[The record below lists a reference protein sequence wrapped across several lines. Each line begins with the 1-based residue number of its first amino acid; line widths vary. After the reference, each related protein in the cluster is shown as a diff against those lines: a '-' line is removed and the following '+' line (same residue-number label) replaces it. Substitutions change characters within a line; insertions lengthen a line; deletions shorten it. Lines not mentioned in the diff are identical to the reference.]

1 MKALVN
7 KREIKIEKSKT
18 ENSFS
23 VNGTTAHFD
32 IVKVEE
38 GFFHVLHNNKS
49 FRARVLENDATQKTF
64 TIKINSNNYK
74 VAIKDKYDELLHALG
89 LDTMLS
95 NKINDLKAPM
105 PGLVLSILVEEG
117 AEIKKGDNLLV
128 LEAMKMENILKATAD
143 AKVKKVRATIGARVE
158 KNEVLIE
165 LE

>member
-7 KREIKIEKSKT
+7 NREIKIEKLKT

-23 VNGTTAHFD
+23 VNGTTTHFD

-49 FRARVLENDATQKTF
+49 YRARVVENDAAQKTF

-143 AKVKKVRATIGARVE
+143 AKVKKVRANIGARVE